1 MYKAPGKAYR
11 NGITLMQLAD
21 MFPDEEAARKW
32 FEARIWPDGRH
43 CPRCKSTRTCEAS
56 HAKMPYWCTDCR
68 SYFSVK
74 VGTVMQASKL
84 PLRKWAYAIY
94 LHMTNLK
101 GISSM
106 KLHRDIGIGQYTAW
120 HLLQRIRKAFE
131 ENDDNLFG
139 GPVEVD
145 ETYVGG
151 REANKHASRKLH
163 AGRGPVGKTA
173 IVGVKDRATGKIK
186 AEVVEDTTSET
197 LQNFVLD
204 RAAFGAT
211 VYTDDSKAYS
221 GLRYIYDLE
230 TVKHSAAEYV
240 RGQAHTNGIESFW
253 ATLKRAHKGVYHKM
267 SVKHLHRY
275 VADFAGRQGIRNLDT
290 LEQMGRVVDA
300 MAGKLLPYR
309 TLVAGNEQGVVNLSG

>member
-106 KLHRDIGIGQYTAW
+106 KLHRDIGIGQDTAW

-173 IVGVKDRATGKIK
+173 VVGVKDRATGKIK

-204 RAAFGAT
+204 RATFGAT
-211 VYTDDSKAYS
+211 VYTDDHKAYS